1 MSIRSMDAKIINP
14 NKRNS
19 LKRQINETELSMICL
34 SIKNSITELLTD
46 PIFREIIIL
55 KKDKKNLKNVLIES
69 ISQVI
74 KE

>member
-1 MSIRSMDAKIINP
+1 
-14 NKRNS
+14 
-19 LKRQINETELSMICL
+19 MICL